1 MNDDKP
7 GLRRH
12 FRARR
17 REFVASLSADRR
29 AGLERDLAAV
39 VAPLLNG
46 FRVAATYAAQGPEID
61 PQGIGALLGPRA
73 FPRICDGELFFHI
86 AARPDLVPGPGAIPE
101 PPATAPV
108 VMPDLLLVPLI
119 AAAADGTRLGQGGG
133 YYDRALKALR
143 ARGPVVAIGLAWD
156 VQIAESLPLDPWDER
171 LDHIATPSH
180 LVDCARHG

>member
-1 MNDDKP
+1 MSDDKP
-7 GLRRH
+7 SLRRH

-17 REFVASLSADRR
+17 RDFVASLSADRR

-39 VAPLLNG
+39 VAPLLG
-46 FRVAATYAAQGPEID
+46 DHRVAAIYAAQGPEID
-61 PQGIGALLGPRA
+61 PQPLAALLGHHA

-86 AARPDLVPGPGAIPE
+86 AARPDLVPGSGGIPE
-101 PPATAPV
+101 PRATAPLV
-108 VMPDLLLVPLI
+108 TPDLLLLPLI

-171 LDHIATPSH
+171 IDLIATPSH